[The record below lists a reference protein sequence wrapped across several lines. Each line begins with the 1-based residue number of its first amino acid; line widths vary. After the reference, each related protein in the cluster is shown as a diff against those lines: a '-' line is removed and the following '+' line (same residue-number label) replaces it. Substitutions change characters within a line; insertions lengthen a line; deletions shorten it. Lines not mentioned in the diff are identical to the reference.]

1 MKLFIYN
8 PKKYNPL
15 IFIIAKVSSK
25 DEVDNIETFANDIF
39 QLLIDNKTA
48 TDKNTLIFSII
59 KDFDKTTENLIL
71 PSKKSNADLV
81 DKCTNKEN
89 TNILNNIIIDILINI
104 DSEFFL
110 EFVFSN
116 NNTKILIHTIN
127 INLSSLSKYY
137 KITNNI

>member
-25 DEVDNIETFANDIF
+25 DDVDNIETFANDIF

-71 PSKKSNADLV
+71 PSKKSNAELV

-137 KITNNI
+137 KTINNI

>member
-25 DEVDNIETFANDIF
+25 EENDNIELFANDIF

-48 TDKNTLIFSII
+48 TDSNTLIFSVI
-59 KDFDKTTENLIL
+59 KDYDKTTRNLIL
-71 PSKKSNADLV
+71 PSNKSNAELV
-81 DKCTNKEN
+81 NNCINKEN
-89 TNILNNIIIDILINI
+89 TNVINNIIIDILIHN

-110 EFVFSN
+110 EFVFSD

-137 KITNNI
+137 KYINNI

>member
-89 TNILNNIIIDILINI
+89 TNIINNIIIDILINI

-127 INLSSLSKYY
+127 I
-137 KITNNI
+137 T